1 MSFSITSQLKRYFSR
16 YPLRTYR
23 KRERIVRPEEIVPGI
38 FFIKTGF
45 VRQSTISREGKE
57 LTLNIFQP
65 ESLLFLVLTLENKK
79 NTYYY
84 EAMTAVEAYC
94 APFTETIDFM
104 LDKPQFMLSLLKR
117 VGFGISIF
125 NDRMESLTFSNARGK
140 LATTLLILAQRF
152 GQRENGHVTIP
163 FPLTHNDIANLVGL
177 ARETTSIEMKSLER
191 NHIIERH
198 KKHTKILSIDA
209 IEELASIE
217 PKWDRA

>member
-1 MSFSITSQLKRYFSR
+1 MFSSVNNQLKRYFSR

-65 ESLLFLVLTLENKK
+65 ESLLFLVLTLENSK

-84 EAMTAVEAYC
+84 EAMTQVETYC
-94 APFTETIDFM
+94 APFSETIDFM
-104 LDKPQFMLSLLKR
+104 LDHPQFMLSQLKR
-117 VGFGISIF
+117 VGHGMSIF
-125 NDRMESLTFSNARGK
+125 NDRMESLTLSNARGK

-152 GQRENGHVTIP
+152 GQRESGRVTIP
-163 FPLTHNDIANLVGL
+163 FPLTHSDIANLVGL
-177 ARETTSIEMKSLER
+177 TRETTSIEMKILER
-191 NHIIERH
+191 DLIIERH
-198 KKHTKILSIDA
+198 KKHTIILNLAD
-209 IEELASIE
+209 IEQLASIE
-217 PKWDRA
+217 PKWG